1 MRMMCLASPFR
12 SRSHVVPLVH
22 VVAMPVYQYKGLR
35 GDGGSAAGII
45 DADSPKSARLKLR
58 KNGIYPT
65 EVLEQAGRGR
75 EAAFARATGAL
86 PARAILSTQELAIVT
101 RQLGTLLVAGLPL
114 VDAFGILIEQTDK
127 KPAQTL
133 LADIREQVRQGKAF
147 SAVIETYPKD
157 FSPVYVHMV
166 RAGEASGALDQI
178 LFRLAEFLEKQ
189 LALRGKVTSA
199 VTYPALML
207 LVGVVVLFF
216 LMAFVVPKIT
226 AVFADLRQA
235 LPLPT
240 QWLIALSRFLS
251 TYWPVLLGTTLL
263 LIYGLRRSLDTP
275 AGRERA
281 DRLLLRL
288 PLLGPMV
295 RMVAISRLTSTL
307 ATMLGAGVQLLDAL
321 DVAKRVMNNR
331 VLERAVEMA
340 RENIREGESIA
351 EPLKRSGEFPSLVIH
366 MIAVGEK
373 SGEMEEMLRRVS
385 QIYDGD
391 VDRLVTRM
399 TSLMEPIMIL
409 VMGVIVF
416 CIVLA
421 ILLPIFQMSQMAR

>member
-1 MRMMCLASPFR
+1 
-12 SRSHVVPLVH
+12 
-22 VVAMPVYQYKGLR
+22 MPVYQYKGLR
-35 GDGGSAAGII
+35 GDGGAALGII
-45 DADSPKSARLKLR
+45 DAESPKGARLKLR
-58 KNGIYPT
+58 KSGIYPT
-65 EVLEQAGRGR
+65 EVLEQAGGGDAVVRR
-75 EAAFARATGAL
+75 DGA
-86 PARAILSTQELAIVT
+86 PGPRAILSVQDLAILT

-127 KPAQTL
+127 KPVQTL

-147 SAVIETYPKD
+147 SAVIDSYPKD

-207 LVGVVVLFF
+207 LVGAAVLFF

-226 AVFADLRQA
+226 AVFADLRQV

-240 QWLIALSRFLS
+240 RLLIALSRFLS
-251 TYWPVLLGTTLL
+251 VYWPLLLGAVLLLTLWV
-263 LIYGLRRSLDTP
+263 RRSLATP

-288 PLLGPMV
+288 PLFGAMA

-307 ATMLGAGVQLLDAL
+307 ATMLSSGVQLLDAL

-331 VLERAVEMA
+331 VLERAVEVA
-340 RENIREGESIA
+340 RDNIREGESIA
-351 EPLKRSGEFPSLVIH
+351 DPLKRSGEFPSLVTH

-391 VDRLVTRM
+391 VDRLVTRL
-399 TSLMEPIMIL
+399 TSLLEPIMIL

-421 ILLPIFQMSQMAR
+421 ILLPIFEMSQMAR

>member
-1 MRMMCLASPFR
+1 M
-12 SRSHVVPLVH
+12 
-22 VVAMPVYQYKGLR
+22 YQYKGIR

-45 DADSPKSARLKLR
+45 DAESPKSARLKLR
-58 KNGIYPT
+58 KSGIYPT
-65 EVLEQAGRGR
+65 EVREQAGGRR
-75 EAAFARATGAL
+75 EAAITRGDGAL
-86 PARAILSTQELAIVT
+86 SSRAILSTQELAIVT

-114 VDAFGILIEQTDK
+114 VDAFGILIEQNDK

-133 LADIREQVRQGKAF
+133 LADIREQVRQGKPF
-147 SAVIETYPKD
+147 SAVIDGYPED

-178 LFRLAEFLEKQ
+178 LFRLAEFIEKQ

-199 VTYPALML
+199 VMYPALML
-207 LVGVVVLFF
+207 LVSIVVLLF
-216 LMAFVVPKIT
+216 LMTFVVPKIT

-240 QWLIALSRFLS
+240 QLLIALSRFLS
-251 TYWPVLLGTTLL
+251 ASWPVLLGGTVLL
-263 LIYGLRRSLDTP
+263 LYGARRALATP

-288 PLLGPMV
+288 PLVGPMA

-307 ATMLGAGVQLLDAL
+307 ATMLGSGVQLLDAL
-321 DVAKRVMNNR
+321 DVAKHVMNNR
-331 VLERAVEMA
+331 VLERAVDMA

-351 EPLKRSGEFPSLVIH
+351 DPLKRSGEFPSLVTH

-399 TSLMEPIMIL
+399 TSLMEPVMIL

-421 ILLPIFQMSQMAR
+421 ILLPIFEMSQMAR